1 MNAMLTSLRYT
12 PLDVSF
18 AADLHLHSP
27 YARGTSPALSLQTL
41 AAWADVKGVDVLAC
55 GDFTHPAWLT
65 ELKSNLRP
73 VDDGL
78 FELIAQPERYEVR
91 GRERPARFVLGT
103 EVSCVY
109 TQEGRGRRLHLLILA
124 PGFDAVDALCRA
136 FAPYGALASDGRPTL
151 RLSGRDV
158 MEAVL
163 SVDARCEVVPA
174 HAWTPWYALF
184 GSKSGF
190 DSLNECFGDMAGHVH
205 AIETGLSSDP
215 AMNWR
220 VPDLDGRTL
229 VSFSDAHSAQRLG
242 REVSVFTGEPG
253 YGVLIE
259 ALRNDKVEW
268 TAEFYPEEGKYHH
281 DGHRK
286 CGVNLPPGGH
296 DGRCPVC
303 GRRLTLGVL
312 HRIESLAERPSEP
325 LAADADGT
333 LRGTESER
341 PPFRRL
347 VPLAEIVAEAL
358 GYGVASKAVGR
369 VCLDLA
375 ARVGPEL
382 HILTAADESEIE
394 DVAGGRVAEGVM
406 RARLGRV
413 SIRPGFDGEYGSVQ
427 IWDDDSATLTDGQ
440 GATQHRAIRSDKP
453 NGRQTRLDLE

>member
-1 MNAMLTSLRYT
+1 M
-12 PLDVSF
+12 SF

-65 ELKSNLRP
+65 ELKRSLRP
-73 VDDGL
+73 VGDGL
-78 FELIAQPERYEVR
+78 FGLAGQPERSEVL

-109 TQEGRGRRLHLLILA
+109 AQDGRGRRLHLLVLA
-124 PGFDAVDALCRA
+124 PDFDAVDGICRA
-136 FAPYGALASDGRPTL
+136 FAPHGALASDGRPML
-151 RLSGRDV
+151 RLSGRDAV
-158 MEAVL
+158 EAVL

-174 HAWTPWYALF
+174 HAWTPWYAVF

-190 DSLNECFGDMAGHVH
+190 DSLDDCFGDVAGHVH

-220 VPDLDGRTL
+220 VPELDERTL

-242 REVSVFTGEPG
+242 RELTVFAGDPG
-253 YGVLIE
+253 YGALIE
-259 ALRNDKVEW
+259 GLRTGRVEW

-286 CGVNLPPGGH
+286 CGVNLPPGAH
-296 DGRCPVC
+296 DGRCPAC

-312 HRIESLAERPSEP
+312 HRVESLARRPPEP
-325 LAADADGT
+325 LAADPDGT
-333 LRGTESER
+333 LRGTETER

-347 VPLAEIVAEAL
+347 VPLAEVVAEAL
-358 GYGVASKAVGR
+358 GYGVASKAVQR
-369 VCLDLA
+369 TCLDLA
-375 ARVGPEL
+375 ARVGSEL
-382 HILTAADESEIE
+382 HVLTAAGPSEVE
-394 DVAGGRVAEGVM
+394 QAAGERVAEGVL
-406 RARLGRV
+406 RARLGQVRV
-413 SIRPGFDGEYGSVQ
+413 RSGFDGEYGSVQ
-427 IWDDDSATLTDGQ
+427 LWGDDTGALTGGQ
-440 GATQHRAIRSDKP
+440 GATEHHAIPRRKADA
-453 NGRQTRLDLE
+453 RQSRLVLE

>member
-1 MNAMLTSLRYT
+1 MT
-12 PLDVSF
+12 F

-41 AAWADVKGVDVLAC
+41 AYWADIKGLDVLAC
-55 GDFTHPAWLT
+55 GDFTHPAWLA
-65 ELKSNLRP
+65 ELKDSLRP
-73 VDDGL
+73 AGSGL
-78 FELIAQPERYEVR
+78 FELVAQPERHNVP

-109 TQEGRGRRLHLLILA
+109 SQEGRGRRLHLLILA
-124 PGFDAVDALCRA
+124 PDFDAVDGICRA
-136 FAPYGALASDGRPTL
+136 FAPHGSLASDGRPML

-158 MEAVL
+158 VEAAL
-163 SVDARCEVVPA
+163 TVDARCEVVPA
-174 HAWTPWYALF
+174 HAWTPWYAVF

-190 DSLNECFGDMAGHVH
+190 DSLEDCFGDMTAHVH

-220 VPDLDGRTL
+220 VPGLDERTL

-242 REVSVFTGEPG
+242 RELTVFAGEPG
-253 YGVLIE
+253 YD
-259 ALRNDKVEW
+259 ALLDGLRGDRVEW

-286 CGVNLPPGGH
+286 CGVNLPPEAH

-312 HRIESLAERPSEP
+312 HRVEALSRRSPEP
-325 LAADADGT
+325 LISDPDGM
-333 LRGTESER
+333 LRGAETER

-347 VPLAEIVAEAL
+347 VPLAEVVAEAL
-358 GYGVASKAVGR
+358 GYGVASKAVNR

-382 HILTAADESEIE
+382 HILTAADATHVEA
-394 DVAGGRVAEGVM
+394 VAGGRVAEGVM
-406 RARLGRV
+406 RARLGQVRV
-413 SIRPGFDGEYGSVQ
+413 RPGFDGEYGSVQ
-427 IWDDDSATLTDGQ
+427 IW
-440 GATQHRAIRSDKP
+440 
-453 NGRQTRLDLE
+453 E

>member
-1 MNAMLTSLRYT
+1 MRYT
-12 PLDVSF
+12 PPDVSF

-41 AAWADVKGVDVLAC
+41 VYWADIKGLDVLAC
-55 GDFTHPAWLT
+55 GDFTHPAWLA
-65 ELKSNLRP
+65 ELKSSLRP
-73 VDDGL
+73 ANDGL
-78 FELIAQPERYEVR
+78 FELAEPPERYTVQ

-109 TQEGRGRRLHLLILA
+109 QQDGRGRRLHLLILA
-124 PGFDAVDALCRA
+124 PDFDAVDGICRA
-136 FAPYGALASDGRPTL
+136 FAPHGALASDGRPML

-158 MEAVL
+158 VEAVL
-163 SVDARCEVVPA
+163 SVDSRCEVVPA
-174 HAWTPWYALF
+174 HAWTPWYAVF
-184 GSKSGF
+184 GSRSGF
-190 DSLNECFGDMAGHVH
+190 DSLDDCFGDMAGHVH

-220 VPDLDGRTL
+220 VPELDGRAL

-242 REVSVFTGEPG
+242 RELTVFGGEPD
-253 YGVLIE
+253 YDALIGG
-259 ALRNDKVEW
+259 LRTGRVEW

-286 CGVNLPPGGH
+286 CGVNLPPEAH

-303 GRRLTLGVL
+303 GRGLTLGVL
-312 HRIESLAERPSEP
+312 HRVESLSRRSPEP
-325 LAADADGT
+325 LTLDPDGI

-347 VPLAEIVAEAL
+347 VPLPEIVAEAL
-358 GYGVASKAVGR
+358 GYGVASKTVGR

-382 HILTAADESEIE
+382 HVLSSADASDVEA
-394 DVAGGRVAEGVM
+394 VAGDRIADGVM
-406 RARLGRV
+406 RARLGQVRV
-413 SIRPGFDGEYGSVQ
+413 RPGFDGEYGSVQ
-427 IWDDDSATLTDGQ
+427 LWDDDSGTLTGGQ
-440 GATQHRAIRSDKP
+440 GAKQHHAARRRKTDA
-453 NGRQTRLDLE
+453 RQSSLVLE

>member
-1 MNAMLTSLRYT
+1 MTNTRCVRLTTPADVVLRYT
-12 PLDVSF
+12 PPDVSF

-55 GDFTHPAWLT
+55 GDFTHPAWLA
-65 ELKSNLRP
+65 ELKRSLRP

-78 FELIAQPERYEVR
+78 FELTEQPERYDVR
-91 GRERPARFVLGT
+91 DRERPARFVLGT

-109 TQEGRGRRLHLLILA
+109 SQDGRSHRLHLLVLA
-124 PGFDAVDALCRA
+124 PDFDAVDAICRA
-136 FAPYGALASDGRPTL
+136 FAPYGALASDGRPML

-158 MEAVL
+158 VESVLAV
-163 SVDARCEVVPA
+163 DPQCEVIPA

-190 DSLNECFGDMAGHVH
+190 DSLDECFGDMSGHVH

-242 REVSVFTGEPG
+242 RELTVFAGEPG
-253 YGVLIE
+253 YG
-259 ALRNDKVEW
+259 ALMEGLRTGRVEW

-286 CGVNLPPGGH
+286 CGVSLPPGEH

-303 GRRLTLGVL
+303 KRKLTLGVL
-312 HRIESLAERPSEP
+312 HRIESLSQRPAER
-325 LAADADGT
+325 LAADPDGT
-333 LRGTESER
+333 LRGTETER

-347 VPLAEIVAEAL
+347 VPLAEIVGEAL
-358 GYGVASKAVGR
+358 GRGVASKTVGR
-369 VCLDLA
+369 VCFDLA
-375 ARVGPEL
+375 ARVGSEL
-382 HILTAADESEIE
+382 HILTTADKQELRE
-394 DVAGGRVAEGVM
+394 VAGERVAEGVM
-406 RARLGRV
+406 RARLGQVRV
-413 SIRPGFDGEYGSVQ
+413 RPGFDGEYGTVQ
-427 IWDDDSATLTDGQ
+427 IW
-440 GATQHRAIRSDKP
+440 
-453 NGRQTRLDLE
+453 E